1 MHIVDMRLRP
11 PLESWTDKPQYKE
24 DSSAYIPTRIGFPR
38 APSAVNRSI
47 GLLLQEMDEA
57 EIQWGVIMGR
67 KSKAPL
73 GVIPNEEIE
82 ALIVKHPDRF
92 VSFVGVSVSDP
103 IDASIAEIKK
113 FLAKPGFVGVSI
125 EPCCSEIPMAA
136 DDPRIY
142 PIYELCQSMNVPIS
156 ISLSTLLTAMSGSPY
171 EFSSPLPLYKVA
183 RDFRKLN
190 MVVSHGAWP
199 WVREMLGV
207 AYSFNNVWVS
217 PDLYMLG
224 PNTPGGE
231 DYIKAANMYLFDRT
245 LFGTAYPT
253 RPLKESV
260 EAFDQWS
267 FAPGVRD
274 RILYKNARNLMRLP
288 GG

>member
-24 DSSAYIPTRIGFPR
+24 DNSAYMPTRIGFPR

-47 GLLLQEMDEA
+47 DLLLQEMDEA
-57 EIQWGVIMGR
+57 EIQWGVVMGR

-82 ALIVKHPDRF
+82 ALIDKHPDRF

-103 IDASIAEIKK
+103 IDASISEIKK

-142 PIYELCQSMNVPIS
+142 PIYELCQSMSVPIS

-171 EFSSPLPLYKVA
+171 EFSSPLPLYKAA

-224 PNTPGGE
+224 RDTPGGE
-231 DYIKAANMYLFDRT
+231 DYIKAANMFLFDRT

-267 FAPGVRD
+267 FAPGVRE
-274 RILYKNARNLMRLP
+274 RILYKNAHNLMRLP

>member
-1 MHIVDMRLRP
+1 MRLRP

-82 ALIVKHPDRF
+82 ALIVRHPNRF

-142 PIYELCQSMNVPIS
+142 PIYELCQSMGVPIS

-171 EFSSPLPLYKVA
+171 EFSSPLPLYKAA

-224 PNTPGGE
+224 PDTPGGE

-267 FAPGVRD
+267 FAPGVRE
-274 RILYKNARNLMRLP
+274 RILYKNAHNLMRLP

>member
-1 MHIVDMRLRP
+1 VHIVDMRLRP
-11 PLESWTDKPQYKE
+11 PLASWTDKPQYKE
-24 DSSAYIPTRIGFPR
+24 DSAAYFPTRIGFPR
-38 APSAVNRSI
+38 APSAVNRSVS
-47 GLLLQEMDEA
+47 LLLQEMDEA
-57 EIQWGVIMGR
+57 GIQWGVVMGR
-67 KSKAPL
+67 KSKLPL
-73 GVIPNEEIE
+73 GIIPNEDIE
-82 ALIVKHPDRF
+82 AFIAKYPDRF

-103 IDASIAEIKK
+103 VDASIAEVRK
-113 FLAKPGFVGVSI
+113 FLGKPGFLGVSI
-125 EPCCSEIPMAA
+125 EPCCAEIPMPA
-136 DDPRIY
+136 DDARIY
-142 PIYELCQSMNVPIS
+142 PIYELCQSMDVPIS

-183 RDFRKLN
+183 RDFKKLN
-190 MVVSHGAWP
+190 MVVSHAAWP

-207 AYSFNNVWVS
+207 AYSCKNVWVS

-224 PNTPGGE
+224 VNTPGAE

-253 RPLKESV
+253 RPLIESV
-260 EAFDQWS
+260 HAFDEWS
-267 FAPGVRD
+267 FSPGVRD

>member
-1 MHIVDMRLRP
+1 MRLRP
-11 PLESWTDKPQYKE
+11 PLASWTDKPQYKE
-24 DSSAYIPTRIGFPR
+24 DDTAYIPTRIGFPR

-47 GLLLQEMDEA
+47 DLLLQEMDEA
-57 EIQWGVIMGR
+57 EIQWGVVMGR
-67 KSKAPL
+67 KSKPPL

-82 ALIVKHPDRF
+82 ALIVKYPDRF
-92 VSFVGVSVSDP
+92 VSFVGVSVSD
-103 IDASIAEIKK
+103 
-113 FLAKPGFVGVSI
+113 PGFVGVSI

-142 PIYELCQSMNVPIS
+142 PIYELCQSMDVPIS

-171 EFSSPLPLYKVA
+171 EFSSPLPLYKA
-183 RDFRKLN
+183 AKDFNKLK
-190 MVVSHGAWP
+190 MVISHGAWP

-207 AYSFNNVWVS
+207 AYSFKNVWVS

-224 PNTPGGE
+224 PDTPGAE

-253 RPLKESV
+253 RPLVESV
-260 EAFDQWS
+260 QAFDQWS
-267 FAPGVRD
+267 FSPGVRD
-274 RILYKNARNLMRLP
+274 RILYKNAHDLMRLP
-288 GG
+288 GA